1 MLIIKIDISI
11 LDNQPLNDADIRK
24 LQDIIKIIAK
34 EASGIKRLR
43 KINIVMFIM
52 VICEMSSN
60 IFIKM

>member
-1 MLIIKIDISI
+1 MT
-11 LDNQPLNDADIRK
+11 DIRK

-34 EASGIKRLR
+34 EASMDKRLR
-43 KINIVMFIM
+43 KINIVMLIM